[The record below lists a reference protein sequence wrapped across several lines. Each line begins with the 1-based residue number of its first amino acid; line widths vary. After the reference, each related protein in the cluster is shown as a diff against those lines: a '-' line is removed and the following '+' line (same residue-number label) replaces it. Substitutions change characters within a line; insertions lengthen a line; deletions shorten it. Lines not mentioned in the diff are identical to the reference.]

1 MNRLGFTGL
10 RGLDGVGGRYTE
22 ELEEES
28 SSSRIFHIYGTTR
41 FTNECF
47 IMCIEAINASKIV

>member
-10 RGLDGVGGRYTE
+10 RGLDGVGGRFTE
-22 ELEEES
+22 ELEEE
-28 SSSRIFHIYGTTR
+28 SSRIFHIYGTTR

-47 IMCIEAINASKIV
+47 IMCIEAIKASKIV